1 MSQVIGQAWKEVVG
15 CRNWPVMRVPLFI
28 ALRRNGIQDTLLLAH
43 NGNEL
48 IKCWLSIVL
57 NEAGQITWDGVV
69 FN

>member
-1 MSQVIGQAWKEVVG
+1 MAEIAEEIAGCVID
-15 CRNWPVMRVPLFI
+15 
-28 ALRRNGIQDTLLLAH
+28 GIQDTLLLAH